1 MLAEILASRVCQVA
15 VVGIALGAISG
26 SGLAQDLYKSQ
37 LTNEEQ
43 WKLLNCYTDLT
54 WDSSACRAA
63 GVLKQGDY
71 FDGPLGSSNPADQNF
86 NPELP
91 ELLTDCR
98 GRDDGYCAN
107 EERENEEGSSG
118 EEETLTVSPSF
129 DAGLTKGV
137 NLRVCN
143 YNHIDA
149 TGLGYWRMAIP
160 EHRRAKAELDAQKS
174 VRIEAGSSSETVILN
189 GNEIRPYSTV
199 TQPNGKVAQIMS
211 IDAFL
216 KGANDDDG
224 LNILQ
229 LHRRVDAQGTL
240 DDLHAYLGKVP
251 NGAVRVV
258 AIGENRI
265 VFGDMVKGAKKLS
278 NRYEVDCW

>member
-1 MLAEILASRVCQVA
+1 MLAEVLASRVCKVA
-15 VVGIALGAISG
+15 VVGIALCAISG
-26 SGLAQDLYKSQ
+26 SGLAQEMNKSQ
-37 LTNEEQ
+37 LNNEEQ

-71 FDGPLGSSNPADQNF
+71 FEGPLGSSNPADPNF
-86 NPELP
+86 NPELT

-107 EERENEEGSSG
+107 EEREDEEGSSR
-118 EEETLTVSPSF
+118 EEETLTFSPSF
-129 DAGLTKGV
+129 DAGLTNGV
-137 NLRVCN
+137 NLRVCDYN
-143 YNHIDA
+143 YIDA
-149 TGLGYWRMAIP
+149 AGLGYWRMAIP
-160 EHRRAKAELDAQKS
+160 EHRRAKAEMDARKS
-174 VRIEAGSSSETVILN
+174 IRIEAGASSDSIVLN

-199 TQPNGKVAQIMS
+199 MQPNGKVVQIMT

-216 KGANDDDG
+216 KGADDNDG
-224 LNILQ
+224 LNMLQ

-240 DDLHAYLGKVP
+240 DDLHSYLGKVP
-251 NGAVRVV
+251 NSSVRVV

>member
-1 MLAEILASRVCQVA
+1 MLAEVLASRVRTVA
-15 VVGIALGAISG
+15 IVCIALGVISG
-26 SGLAQDLYKSQ
+26 SVLAEEMSKPQ
-37 LTNEEQ
+37 LTNEER
-43 WKLLNCYTDLT
+43 WKLLDCYTDLT

-63 GVLKQGDY
+63 GVSKRGDY
-71 FDGPLGSSNPADQNF
+71 FDGPLGSSNPTDPNF
-86 NPELP
+86 NPELR

-98 GRDDGYCAN
+98 GRDDGYCAS
-107 EERENEEGSSG
+107 EDREGEEGSSG
-118 EEETLTVSPSF
+118 EEETLTISPSF

-137 NLRVCN
+137 NLRVCDYN
-143 YNHIDA
+143 YIDA
-149 TGLGYWRMAIP
+149 TGLSYWRMAIP
-160 EHRRAKAELDAQKS
+160 EHRRAKAEMDARKS
-174 VRIEAGSSSETVILN
+174 IRIEAGSSSDTVVLN

-199 TQPNGKVAQIMS
+199 TQPNGKVAQIMT

-216 KGANDDDG
+216 KGAGDNDG
-224 LNILQ
+224 LNMLQ

-265 VFGDMVKGAKKLS
+265 VFGDMIKGAKKLS